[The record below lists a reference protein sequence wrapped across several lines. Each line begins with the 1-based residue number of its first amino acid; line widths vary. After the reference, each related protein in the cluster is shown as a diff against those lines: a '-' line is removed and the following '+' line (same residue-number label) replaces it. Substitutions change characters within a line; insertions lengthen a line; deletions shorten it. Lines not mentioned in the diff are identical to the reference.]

1 MRTRAPATGSR
12 RLTEP
17 PRSLWQISARR
28 FGRNLPPLART
39 WQTLADITLLG
50 SAKLTVPVDINR
62 RTAQQLEASA
72 NPTTPTD
79 MGDTMSDATNNSL
92 RRRRSRATTCVAL
105 AAAATAA
112 AALAVPRY
120 RRNHRGIWRPPTRD
134 LQRTQRPATPNS
146 RRGPASRRRPHQ
158 RPPWRR
164 PSQCFRI
171 WVDTC
176 RFRIWVDTCPPNR
189 QLCCASHLSR
199 GTVEVEFAE
208 SRGDVLVPGASAC
221 WCGGVCLRSRVQR
234 RAAVGTRRRGG
245 RHVEPHQRTGPP
257 GDP

>member
-1 MRTRAPATGSR
+1 MHSLAVICGSPGLAVGSFAHPEAVGLQYGVGASDDATTSKTDPRNSQALANFNAHGTHRSDSIGPVRTRAPATGSR

-120 RRNHRGIWRPPTRD
+120 RRNHRGI
-134 LQRTQRPATPNS
+134 
-146 RRGPASRRRPHQ
+146 
-158 RPPWRR
+158 
-164 PSQCFRI
+164 
-171 WVDTC
+171 
-176 RFRIWVDTCPPNR
+176 
-189 QLCCASHLSR
+189 
-199 GTVEVEFAE
+199 
-208 SRGDVLVPGASAC
+208 
-221 WCGGVCLRSRVQR
+221 
-234 RAAVGTRRRGG
+234 
-245 RHVEPHQRTGPP
+245 
-257 GDP
+257 